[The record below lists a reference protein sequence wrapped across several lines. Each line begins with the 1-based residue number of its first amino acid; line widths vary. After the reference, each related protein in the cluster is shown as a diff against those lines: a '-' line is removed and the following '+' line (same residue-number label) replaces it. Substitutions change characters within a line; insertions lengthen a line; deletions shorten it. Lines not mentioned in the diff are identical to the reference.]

1 MWNDSR
7 SSAVTKEAGVG
18 DQGSISKQE
27 DSPENIA
34 PSKKFWER
42 SKHSR
47 AEHRDGFTAHV
58 YYKGDFDQKSEEK
71 ESEYAREGYQK
82 DGEDYDQ

>member
-34 PSKKFWER
+34 SSKKFWER
-42 SKHSR
+42 REHSR
-47 AEHRDGFTAHV
+47 AEDRNGSAAHV
-58 YYKGDFDQKSEEK
+58 YYKSDFDEKSDEE
-71 ESEYAREGYQK
+71 EAEYPRRRRRAK
-82 DGEDYDQ
+82 